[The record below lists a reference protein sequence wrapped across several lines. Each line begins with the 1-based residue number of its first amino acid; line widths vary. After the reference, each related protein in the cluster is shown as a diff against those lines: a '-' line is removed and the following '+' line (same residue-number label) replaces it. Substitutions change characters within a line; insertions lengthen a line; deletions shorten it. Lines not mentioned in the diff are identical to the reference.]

1 MDTAVCKETKICQG
15 LQLEHREKV
24 QQKDLF
30 SMSMHKVRFMTF
42 AAPLMFLTQLP
53 SYSKLKGSVNTEGC
67 VFVMREK
74 RQKQ

>member
-1 MDTAVCKETKICQG
+1 MDTAVCKESKICHD
-15 LQLEHREKV
+15 LHLEHGEKV

-30 SMSMHKVRFMTF
+30 SMSMHKVRFMAP
-42 AAPLMFLTQLP
+42 AAPMTFLTQLL